1 MKKFT
6 LVELLVVIAII
17 GILVSLLMPSLRNAR
32 YEAKNAVCKSNLRQ
46 VSVGNTVY
54 AGENNTH
61 MLQGYKTPSNFAA
74 RQLNGDNYRHFT
86 DNYLGGVDQSFEC
99 PVAYPTFKISNRN
112 GTYVQLPYSY
122 LGGAKVLNEQKP
134 TEYPERMTDDFNGPY
149 MTDLVFRNAS
159 VNWTNIGHMP
169 YRINQSVNPS
179 TIKDCKGKNG
189 VKMDGSVRWYNMAS
203 LVQTDAGT
211 ISIFEWMPP
220 NMW

>member
-6 LVELLVVIAII
+6 LVELLIVIAII
-17 GILVSLLMPSLRNAR
+17 GILASLLLPSMEKAR

-46 VSVGNTVY
+46 ISVANTLY
-54 AGENNTH
+54 AGENNSY
-61 MLQGYKTPSNFAA
+61 MLPGYKTPGSYAA
-74 RQLNGDNYRHFT
+74 RQINGDNYRHLVDSYLSGA
-86 DNYLGGVDQSFEC
+86 DNTFEC

-122 LGGAKVLNEQKP
+122 LGGAKGLNDQKA
-134 TEYPERMTDDFNGPY
+134 TGYPDKMTDEYSGPY
-149 MTDLVFRNAS
+149 MTDLIFRNAS
-159 VNWTNIGHMP
+159 MDWTNIGHMP
-169 YRINQSVNPS
+169 SRVNQSINPA
-179 TIKDCKGKNG
+179 TIENCKWKNG
-189 VKMDGSVRWYNMAS
+189 VKMDGSVKWYSIAS